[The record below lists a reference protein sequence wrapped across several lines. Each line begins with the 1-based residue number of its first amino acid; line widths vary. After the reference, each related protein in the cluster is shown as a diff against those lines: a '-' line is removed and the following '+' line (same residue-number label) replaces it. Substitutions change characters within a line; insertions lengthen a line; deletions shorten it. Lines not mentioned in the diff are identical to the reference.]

1 MAESVSGS
9 AMAGAAYEV
18 LSPWADAD
26 PIPLKGLSPRLDDLS
41 GKKIG
46 LFRNNK
52 RAAGLM
58 LGILERRLK
67 ERYPAIQTNW
77 YESVD
82 FTLPEIESK
91 DSAQFQTWV
100 KEQDGVVLAV
110 GD

>member
-1 MAESVSGS
+1 MAESVSGG
-9 AMAGAAYEV
+9 AIAGTAYEV

-26 PIPLKGLSPRLDDLS
+26 PIPPKGLSPRLDDLS

-67 ERYPAIQTNW
+67 ERFPTIETNW
-77 YESVD
+77 YASAD

-91 DSAQFQTWV
+91 DSAQFQAWV